1 MSRRTEQIASLIRT
15 AVQDVLSRGL
25 NDPRVSGMITVT
37 GVYVTEDLQEAKI
50 KVSILPEE
58 KQQLAF
64 HGIASAAG
72 WIRREIGEKIAQ
84 RKLPQLR
91 FELDESFKKQAK
103 VIEALAQAQQA
114 AKPGGWGK
122 KPGSAEDPT
131 T

>member
-1 MSRRTEQIASLIRT
+1 MSRRTEQIASLIQA

-25 NDPRVSGMITVT
+25 NDPRVSGLITVT
-37 GVYVTEDLQEAKI
+37 SVDVTEDMTEAKI
-50 KVSILPEE
+50 KVSVLPEE

-64 HGIASAAG
+64 HGIVSAAG
-72 WIRREIGEKIAQ
+72 WIRREIGDKIAA

-103 VIEALAQAQQA
+103 VIEALAQAQA
-114 AKPGGWGK
+114 APRPTGWGK
-122 KPGSAEDPT
+122 RPEDPT